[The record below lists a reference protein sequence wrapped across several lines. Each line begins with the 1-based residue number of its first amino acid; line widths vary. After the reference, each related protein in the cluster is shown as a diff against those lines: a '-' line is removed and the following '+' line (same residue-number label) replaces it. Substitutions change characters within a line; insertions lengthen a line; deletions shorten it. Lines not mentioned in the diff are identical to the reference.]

1 MTSAPRQ
8 PRISVA
14 CEPKPSR
21 VKSSTRTPP
30 SAFAGPTTL
39 RSLSLTR
46 VSATR
51 DELPDGICQDQRL
64 VLLHEVTRAADG
76 HVCDVAGSG
85 HQLLE
90 DPFPSLRCRV
100 AIAVRGEK
108 RLGPCAKGFRR
119 RNV

>member
-1 MTSAPRQ
+1 MTRMGSGCRALSTLITSAPRQ

-21 VKSSTRTPP
+21 VKSSTRTPA

-46 VSATR
+46 VSAAR
-51 DELPDGICQDQRL
+51 DELPDGICQGQRL
-64 VLLHEVTRAADG
+64 VLLHEVTCAADG
-76 HVCDVAGSG
+76 HVCDVTGSR

-90 DPFPSLRCRV
+90 DPLPSLRCRV
-100 AIAVRGEK
+100 TVAVRSEE
-108 RLGPCAKGFRR
+108 
-119 RNV
+119 